1 MNAVH
6 PNYLD
11 LYDPDYRVIPNEG
24 PALKVNA
31 NQNYAS
37 DAIGAA
43 AWARVCEQAGIPSQ
57 VFVSRNDVRCG
68 STIGPIVAARLGIR
82 TVDVGMPVLSMH
94 SARELCGSA
103 DPGYLAAACAAFL
116 APAEMSGER

>member
-11 LYDPDYRVIPNEG
+11 FHDPDHRTIPNNG
-24 PALKVNA
+24 FVLKVNA
-31 NQNYAS
+31 NQHYAT

-43 AWARVCEQAGIPSQ
+43 VWIRACQQADIPSQ
-57 VFVSRNDVRCG
+57 VFVSRNNVRCG
-68 STIGPIVAARLGIR
+68 STVGPIVAARLGIR
-82 TVDVGMPVLSMH
+82 TVDVGMPILSMH

-116 APAEMSGER
+116 APAEIGEGR